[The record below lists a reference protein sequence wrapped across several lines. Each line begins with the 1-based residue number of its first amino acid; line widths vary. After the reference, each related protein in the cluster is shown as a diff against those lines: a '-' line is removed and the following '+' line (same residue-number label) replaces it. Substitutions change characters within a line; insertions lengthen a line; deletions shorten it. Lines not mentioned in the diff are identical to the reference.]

1 SLRSPTPAERDV
13 LGLGL
18 IAVGVFLGF
27 VLYGGWNGGRA
38 GHGLAVAL
46 GWALGKARAL
56 APIAL
61 IAAGG
66 APPVRGGGAAVGRL
80 RAGAVCLFAS
90 LTLALAAGTLGV
102 SSGPGGK
109 QASWTSAF
117 LQAHGGVVGEALYQ
131 GAHRFVQS
139 VGVNILVV
147 FLLLAG
153 VVLLTG
159 APLASTI

>member
-1 SLRSPTPAERDV
+1 MRELSLRSPTPAERDV

-46 GWALGKARAL
+46 GWTLGKARAL

-66 APPVRGGGAAVGRL
+66 ALLLRGVLPAVGRL

-90 LTLALAAGTLGV
+90 LTLALAAGTLRGGP
-102 SSGPGGK
+102 GPGGK
-109 QASWTSAF
+109 QASWASPF
-117 LQAHGGVVGEALYQ
+117 LPAPRGGGGGGRLHGGP
-131 GAHRFVQS
+131 
-139 VGVNILVV
+139 
-147 FLLLAG
+147 
-153 VVLLTG
+153 
-159 APLASTI
+159 PL